1 MRETIYAIL
10 SAVLP
15 GVYWV
20 TLPVNDAAPA
30 QYITFNVRQV
40 DEFYADDAPV
50 GTYYIVYVDLYSA
63 TDDQTKAD
71 AIKTAMSN
79 AGFSLTDDMP
89 MYEPDTDRWHQS
101 TTWVGVA

>member
-10 SAVLP
+10 SAILP

-20 TLPVNDAAPA
+20 TLPVNDMAPE

-40 DEFYADDAPV
+40 DEFYANDAPA
-50 GTYYIVYVDLYSA
+50 GTYYTVYVDLFSS
-63 TDDQTKAD
+63 TDDQHKAD
-71 AIKTAMSN
+71 AIKTAMVN
-79 AGFSLTDDMP
+79 AGFAMTDDMP
-89 MYEPDTDRWHQS
+89 MYENDTDRWHYS